1 MKQITYD
8 KELSS
13 TSYAFFLRERVSY
26 WKDSKDRFN
35 ILLKC
40 YLVKENMSS
49 IDISF
54 K

>member
-1 MKQITYD
+1 MKKITYD

-13 TSYAFFLRERVSY
+13 ICHAFFLREGVSY